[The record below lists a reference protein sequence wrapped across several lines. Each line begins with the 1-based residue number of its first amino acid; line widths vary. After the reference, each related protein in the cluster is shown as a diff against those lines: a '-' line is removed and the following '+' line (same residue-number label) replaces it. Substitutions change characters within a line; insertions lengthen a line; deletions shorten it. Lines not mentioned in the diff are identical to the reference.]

1 MTNNHFKEKYFA
13 ALGIPKKGE
22 RRREMLKDALIRAHE
37 IRNFEIELYWK
48 RATYFWALEAATF
61 AAFALLWRD
70 MPMDTRPLAVAFAG
84 IGLLTAWAGWLSAGG
99 SKFWQE
105 NWEKHIELLEDEFEG
120 RLHKTIWIGQ
130 EGIQTS
136 VSQVNRRLHF
146 VLLIFWLGLLAVTTC
161 LVLSLPIWKLPLS
174 VILALGL
181 IAILAAGGWL
191 WRARSQLIGEI
202 YEESAKD
209 WQPFS
214 SAVKAKKF
222 RILRRYAPG
231 EPQTGRTME

>member
-1 MTNNHFKEKYFA
+1 
-13 ALGIPKKGE
+13 
-22 RRREMLKDALIRAHE
+22 
-37 IRNFEIELYWK
+37 
-48 RATYFWALEAATF
+48 
-61 AAFALLWRD
+61 
-70 MPMDTRPLAVAFAG
+70 
-84 IGLLTAWAGWLSAGG
+84 
-99 SKFWQE
+99 
-105 NWEKHIELLEDEFEG
+105 
-120 RLHKTIWIGQ
+120 
-130 EGIQTS
+130 
-136 VSQVNRRLHF
+136 
-146 VLLIFWLGLLAVTTC
+146 LIFWLGLLAVTTC